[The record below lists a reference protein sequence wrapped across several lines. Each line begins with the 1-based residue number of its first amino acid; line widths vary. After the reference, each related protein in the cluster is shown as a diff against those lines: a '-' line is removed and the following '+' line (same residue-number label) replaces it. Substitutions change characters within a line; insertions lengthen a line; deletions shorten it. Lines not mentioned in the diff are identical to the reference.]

1 MDLIVTAD
9 RIRTMA
15 DAELGV
21 TAVAIRDGRIAA
33 LGTRED
39 VTRWRGPATR
49 VVDLGAAT
57 VTPGLIDAHIHPVLG
72 AQLTRGVA
80 LSGLDLD
87 GVRRELAAHAAT
99 VEPDAWVLG
108 WGLDPNVVH
117 GRTLTAADIDDVLG
131 GRPALIRL
139 FDGHSALAS
148 SRALE
153 VAGVDGPA
161 RFDQRSEVVCG
172 ADGRPTGL
180 LLEAAAIALVDDAV
194 PTAHARGARANA
206 PTRR

>member
-1 MDLIVTAD
+1 M
-9 RIRTMA
+9 
-15 DAELGV
+15 
-21 TAVAIRDGRIAA
+21 AIRAGRIAA

-39 VTRWRGPATR
+39 VARWRGPATR

-80 LSGLDLD
+80 LLGLDLD
-87 GVRRELAAHAAT
+87 GVRRALGRSTRAT
-99 VEPDAWVLG
+99 VEPGAWVLG

-117 GRTLTAADIDDVLG
+117 GRTLTAADIDDVVG

-153 VAGVDGPA
+153 DRGRRRSRGPSTSG
-161 RFDQRSEVVCG
+161 RRSC
-172 ADGRPTGL
+172 ATPTAGRPGCCWRRPRSRSWTTRS
-180 LLEAAAIALVDDAV
+180 
-194 PTAHARGARANA
+194 PRPRSRRSRNA